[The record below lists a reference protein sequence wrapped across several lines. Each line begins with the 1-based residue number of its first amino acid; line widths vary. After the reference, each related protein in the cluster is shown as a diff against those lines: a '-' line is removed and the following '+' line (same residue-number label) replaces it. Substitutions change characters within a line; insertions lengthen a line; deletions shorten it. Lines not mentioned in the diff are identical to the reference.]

1 MPAESASNL
10 NTNIASLNLSEESVG
25 SNSTN
30 LSKSK
35 LNRLKKKSTTSTSAA
50 GKKNKPTSV
59 EVDDNPTNSNEP
71 DVEITATSQQS
82 RFHRETFDANS
93 TDIDIKGVN
102 ISINHPRANAVKE
115 ILVDAHLR
123 LKSGVRYGMVGQNGV
138 GKSVLMHVLGNNLL
152 VGLPQNVKFLH
163 IKQLED
169 FEEGRSILEEVLSA
183 DEDRARVI
191 REAQALQ
198 NTNTTSPSEL
208 AKTIH
213 TILLSRSQSSLT
225 RAQKIATLRSG
236 QRGHTARQALLTAE
250 AHHTHLL
257 SFSSNPEE
265 YVTEEMANEVMS
277 DVYKR
282 FEEEIGADV
291 EEGVRRAEAILRGL
305 GFVDEEMREEGGK
318 DVAQLS
324 GGWRMRVV
332 LAKALFVK
340 PDVLLLDEPTNHLD
354 LPAILWLQEYL
365 LKQASEQNQ
374 TVVIV
379 SHDRQF
385 LDAVTEETIIFKD
398 KVLKYHNGNYE
409 DWEKNTEEQRKR
421 KTRLKELEM
430 KRKKKIM
437 SSIQKNVAQAK
448 STGDDKRLG
457 QVASRKKKLERM
469 GMERLEDGKR
479 FKMSYH
485 GYYRDEITIETGFKT
500 QPILLPPPEP
510 FNFPGKTFLQLSEVS
525 FKYPGK
531 NSKMVINKVS
541 LDIGPGARIGLLG
554 PNGCGKSTLMNL
566 LAGELKPTLG
576 EVKSHHRL
584 RIGYFSQH
592 TVDQLALHLTP
603 LQQLALSHPDVK
615 ISETEARSHFGSVG
629 ISGEPVTRPIK
640 TLSGGQRNRV
650 ALGLITF
657 HRPHVLLL
665 DEITNHLDMGTVE
678 SLVEALCEFEGALVC
693 VSHDVWFL
701 DRKSVV

>member
-1 MPAESASNL
+1 MPADTSSSL
-10 NTNIASLNLSEESVG
+10 NTSLASLNISED
-25 SNSTN
+25 NNPTN

-35 LNRLKKKSTTSTSAA
+35 LNRLKKKAATTSSSSSAS
-50 GKKNKPTSV
+50 KKNKSGTST
-59 EVDDNPTNSNEP
+59 PTNTEDIDNSTSN
-71 DVEITATSQQS
+71 DVEITAISQQS

-102 ISINHPRANAVKE
+102 ISITNSKTGAIKE

-123 LKSGVRYGMVGQNGV
+123 LKTGVRYGMVGQNGV
-138 GKSVLMHVLGNNLL
+138 GKSVLMHVLGNDLL

-163 IKQLED
+163 IKQLEE
-169 FEEGRSILEEVLSA
+169 FAEGRSILAEVLSA
-183 DEDRARVI
+183 DEDRERVI

-198 NTNTTSPSEL
+198 NTNTTSFSEL

-213 TILLSRSQSSLT
+213 TILVARSSSSLD
-225 RAQKIATLRSG
+225 RAQKTATLRSG
-236 QRGHTARQALLTAE
+236 QRGHTARQALLAAE
-250 AHHTHLL
+250 AQHANIL
-257 SFSSNPEE
+257 SFTDNPEG
-265 YVTEEMANEVMS
+265 YVTEDMANEVMT

-282 FEEEIGADV
+282 FEEEIGADA
-291 EEGVRRAEAILRGL
+291 EEGVRRAEAILKGL
-305 GFVDEEMREEGGK
+305 GFADEEMRVEGGK
-318 DVAQLS
+318 GIGELS

-340 PDVLLLDEPTNHLD
+340 PDILLLDEPTNHLD

-365 LKQASEQNQ
+365 LKQTSEQGQ
-374 TVVIV
+374 TIVVV

-385 LDAVTEETIIFKD
+385 LDTVTEETIIFKD
-398 KVLKYHNGNYE
+398 KSLKYHNGNYE

-430 KRKKKIM
+430 KRKKQIM

-457 QVASRKKKLERM
+457 MVASRKKKLERM
-469 GMERLEDGKR
+469 GMQKLEDGKR
-479 FKMSYH
+479 FQMSKH
-485 GYYRDEITIETGFKT
+485 GYYREEITIETGFKT

-525 FKYPGK
+525 FKYPGR
-531 NSKMVINKVS
+531 NSKLVINKVS
-541 LDIGPGARIGLLG
+541 LDVGPGARIGLLG

-576 EVKSHHRL
+576 EVKAHHRL

-592 TVDQLALHLTP
+592 TVDRLSLHLTP
-603 LQQLALSHPDVK
+603 LQQLAASYPDVT
-615 ISETEARSHFGSVG
+615 ISETEARTHFGSV
-629 ISGEPVTRPIK
+629 
-640 TLSGGQRNRV
+640 
-650 ALGLITF
+650 
-657 HRPHVLLL
+657 
-665 DEITNHLDMGTVE
+665 
-678 SLVEALCEFEGALVC
+678 GALVC

-701 DRKSVV
+701 KQVIEEQDNDEEDEEDGEEEKEGVLYRVTKQGELRMWTDGLDTARLCA